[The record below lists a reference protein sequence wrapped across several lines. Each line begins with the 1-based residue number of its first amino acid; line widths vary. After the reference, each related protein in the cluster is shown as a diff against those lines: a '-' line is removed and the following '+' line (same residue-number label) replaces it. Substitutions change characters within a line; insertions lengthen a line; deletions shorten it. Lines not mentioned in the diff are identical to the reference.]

1 MHVASCGVA
10 LDASGQLLR
19 VFQASGPDPAA
30 ATRTLL
36 ADVSAWRSRLASGQP
51 AAAAAA
57 PSATG
62 VRRF

>member
-10 LDASGQLLR
+10 LDATGQLLR

-36 ADVSAWRSRLASGQP
+36 TDVMAWRERLAAGGSR
-51 AAAAAA
+51 
-57 PSATG
+57 SATDAQ
-62 VRRF
+62 RF